1 VTRQNVTRQIVTR
14 QIVTKQIVTMQNVAE
29 PISLGRCRQFIERYF
44 SVKWK
49 AIGGK
54 MLEKSDTRERR
65 ERFASTGKR
74 RKD

>member
-1 VTRQNVTRQIVTR
+1 M
-14 QIVTKQIVTMQNVAE
+14 TMQNVAE